1 MDTNITNSY
10 SALKNIILASGSPR
24 RHSLLNSIGLPHIVI
39 PSSVDEVFDPSLS
52 SEQSAVS
59 LAEQKALD
67 VAKRS
72 SFDLI
77 IAADTIVVLKD
88 QLLAKPQSRQ
98 EAIDMLEKLSGNTHS
113 VITGVSLVTPDKHTS
128 FSVTTKVTFESLT
141 PAEMEAYVD
150 TGSPMDKAGG
160 YGIQDDLG
168 SLFVKHINGDY
179 YNVVG
184 LPLQRLYEE
193 LKLLTPDIA
202 SMILGTATNQHS

>member
-24 RHSLLNSIGLPHIVI
+24 RHNLLNSIGLPHIVI

>member
-52 SEQSAVS
+52 AEQSAVS
-59 LAEQKALD
+59 LAEQKAFD